1 MNLRTALRAGIEQL
15 TQAQVPSATTT
26 AEVLLL
32 HVLDRDRAFL
42 HAHPEQELASNQE
55 QVYSQLLRERA
66 AGTPTQYLTGH
77 QEFWGLD
84 FHVTPGVFIPR
95 PETEHLVEAVLERA
109 EPADADAATP
119 PGHLRIVDVGT
130 GTGAIAIALARELED
145 AEIFAVDRSTQALEL
160 ARHNARR
167 LGVAERVYILESDL
181 LEVFLPEAESSPFDF
196 VVSNPPYVNPAEA
209 ADLPAEVRE
218 HEPATALFAPEG
230 GLGVYRGL
238 LEQAAIV
245 LRLGGWLIV
254 EMGYN
259 MRERVLSLLEPK
271 ENRASPWGEQDVHN
285 DLAGIPR
292 VLIARKRY

>member
-1 MNLRTALRAGIEQL
+1 MILRSALRAGIEQL
-15 TQAQVPSATTT
+15 TGAQVPSATIT

-32 HVLDRDRAFL
+32 HVLGRDRAFL
-42 HAHPEQELASNQE
+42 HAHPEQELAGDQE

-95 PETEHLVEAVLERA
+95 PETEHLLEAVLELA
-109 EPADADAATP
+109 KPADTVAASLP
-119 PGHLRIVDVGT
+119 RHLRIVDVGT

-145 AEIFAVDRSTQALEL
+145 SEIFAVDISTQALDL

-167 LGVAERVYILESDL
+167 LGVAERVYFLESDL

-209 ADLPAEVRE
+209 SGLPAEVRE
-218 HEPATALFAPEG
+218 HEPATALFAPDE
-230 GLGVYRGL
+230 GLGVYRRL
-238 LEQAAIV
+238 IEQAAVV
-245 LRLGGWLIV
+245 LRPGGWLIA
-254 EMGYN
+254 ELGYN
-259 MRERVLSLLEPK
+259 LRERVLSLLEPK
-271 ENRASPWGEQDVHN
+271 ENRASPWGEQDVRN

-292 VLIARKRY
+292 VLLARKRN